1 MHPAHGGVVQ
11 DMQLRRQAG
20 LLAGVHHLQLHRG
33 ILQLR
38 QAPLQQHLTLIH
50 DAHMVTDILQLPQ
63 VMAGYQHR
71 GTTLRHVPQQQ
82 GPHLPPHHR
91 VQTVH
96 RLIQNE
102 VLRHTTHGQPEGRLL
117 LHPLA
122 HAPQHLAVIQGEHLL
137 HLLVSLPGEGGVRP
151 GVQLRHLGNGRLRE
165 IVPVVGDHHH
175 APLGVG
181 VLPNGSA
188 LQQQLAAVG
197 AVYAGKVAD
206 DGGLSGAV
214 GANQPIYRPLGYGE
228 GGPVPGSRQSS

>member
-1 MHPAHGGVVQ
+1 MCIR
-11 DMQLRRQAG
+11 DR
-20 LLAGVHHLQLHRG
+20 
-33 ILQLR
+33 
-38 QAPLQQHLTLIH
+38 
-50 DAHMVTDILQLPQ
+50 
-63 VMAGYQHR
+63 
-71 GTTLRHVPQQQ
+71 
-82 GPHLPPHHR
+82 
-91 VQTVH
+91 
-96 RLIQNE
+96 
-102 VLRHTTHGQPEGRLL
+102 PEGRLL

-122 HAPQHLAVIQGEHLL
+122 HAPQHLAVIQGKHLL

-165 IVPVVGDHHH
+165 IVPVIGDHHH

-228 GGPVPGSRQSS
+228 GGAVQCPEAVKALDHLFCLKHSRFLLSTRCV